1 MYNLFRTLIL
11 FISMS
16 ILFFALISPML
27 LENVTLHLY
36 DALIIT
42 FYVIASNIVIRFVSI
57 QESKKMEEKILLQ
70 YSQMQAILNNS
81 PLFIYLK
88 DLDGTIL
95 LANKKLYEFFNKNV
109 KNVVGIKAQELFI
122 NNEMILDEDKIVY
135 ETKQPLVIE
144 KQLEIA
150 NGQQI
155 WYKITKVPLVNKW
168 GHPTSYIVILKDI
181 DIEKELENRKET
193 FVATLTHDLKTPTV
207 AQIKFLDLL
216 LNDTFGKLN
225 NEQKDMLCQIQ
236 SSCKYMY
243 DLIFTILDTYM
254 FENGQIKIKEDYFNI
269 VELANGT
276 IKELLSLSIEKNQ
289 NVNLINNLNTEI
301 IYADKAQI
309 KRVIVNL
316 LSNAIT
322 YGFKETVVNIV
333 LSETDSEIK
342 CSIENIAYPIKQE
355 LLDDI
360 FLKFKTAGNAKFQ
373 KTQNGLGLYLAKQ
386 IISAHN
392 GSITVSCNNDG
403 VCAFEFTIPKMMVK
417 IETHSS

>member
-27 LENVTLHLY
+27 LENVTLHLC
-36 DALIIT
+36 DALTIT

-57 QESKKMEEKILLQ
+57 QESKKMEEKILLH

-88 DLDGTIL
+88 DLDGTIM
-95 LANKKLYEFFNKNV
+95 LANKKLYEYFNKNA
-109 KNVVGIKAQELFI
+109 KNIVGIKAQDLFI
-122 NNEMILDEDKIVY
+122 NNETILEEDKIVF
-135 ETKQPLVIE
+135 ETKQPLIIE

-150 NGQQI
+150 NGQQV

-168 GHPTSYIVILKDI
+168 GHPTSYIVILKNI
-181 DIEKELENRKET
+181 DMEKELENRKET

-207 AQIKFLDLL
+207 AQIKVLDLL
-216 LNDTFGKLN
+216 LNDAFGKLN
-225 NEQKDMLCQIQ
+225 NEQKDMLCQIK

-269 VELANGT
+269 VELTNGT

-289 NVNLINNLNTEI
+289 NINFINNLNTEI

-322 YGFKETVVNIV
+322 YGFKETDVNIV

-342 CSIENIAYPIKQE
+342 CRIDNKAYPIKQE

-360 FLKFKTAGNAKFQ
+360 FLKFKTAGNAKSQ
-373 KTQNGLGLYLAKQ
+373 KTQNGLGLYLSKQ
-386 IISAHN
+386 IVSAHN
-392 GSITVSCNNDG
+392 GSIAVSCNNDG
-403 VCAFEFTIPKMMVK
+403 VCAFEFTIPKMMAK

>member
-16 ILFFALISPML
+16 ILFFALISPIL

-57 QESKKMEEKILLQ
+57 HESKKMEEKILLQ

-95 LANKKLYEFFNKNV
+95 LANKKLYEYFNKNV
-109 KNVVGIKAQELFI
+109 KNIVGIKAQELFI
-122 NNEMILDEDKIVY
+122 NNETILDEDKIVY

-150 NGQQI
+150 NGQQV
-155 WYKITKVPLVNKW
+155 WYKIAKVPLVNKW
-168 GHPTSYIVILKDI
+168 GHPTSYVVILKDI
-181 DIEKELENRKET
+181 DMEKELENRKEP

-207 AQIKFLDLL
+207 AQIKVLDLL

-225 NEQKDMLCQIQ
+225 NEQKDMLWQIK

-269 VELANGT
+269 VELINVT
-276 IKELLSLSIEKNQ
+276 MKELLSLSIEKNQ
-289 NVNLINNLNTEI
+289 NVNFINNLNTEI

-322 YGFKETVVNIV
+322 YGFKETDVNIV

-342 CSIENIAYPIKQE
+342 CHIDNKACPIKQE

-360 FLKFKTAGNAKFQ
+360 FLKFKTAENAKFQ
-373 KTQNGLGLYLAKQ
+373 KTQNGLGLYLSKQ

-392 GSITVSCNNDG
+392 GSITVSCNKDG
-403 VCAFEFTIPKMMVK
+403 VCVFEFTIPKTIAK